1 MALPSHS
8 LPMTTRQEFLQEV
21 DNLLGVQKQIAGT
34 GQLTWQDGRSNG
46 SKCVKIP
53 LEIGG
58 IQYGAQLVVIAYP
71 QEQERFSILIVHQIA
86 VCRLDVVDDGEIHGN
101 FQALPGDEIPSLV
114 NGPHFHEWQ
123 LNRRLVEG
131 SNRLQKLPLAKPF
144 DQTRNY
150 EAALRWFCAQ
160 TKIDIPYDFNFDLPP
175 RESLF

>member
-1 MALPSHS
+1 
-8 LPMTTRQEFLQEV
+8 MTTRQEFLQEV

-34 GQLTWQDGRSNG
+34 GQLIWQDGRSNG

-53 LEIGG
+53 LEIDG

-71 QEQERFSILIVHQIA
+71 QEPGRFSILIVHQIA

-101 FQALPGDEIPSLV
+101 FQALPADGIPGLV

-123 LNRRLVEG
+123 LNRRLIEG
-131 SNRLQKLPLAKPF
+131 SNRLQKLPLARPF
-144 DQTRNY
+144 DQTRSY

-160 TKIDIPYDFNFDLPP
+160 TRVDIPYDFDFDLPP